1 MSWATHELPSA
12 PERLLRGTTYQF
24 ARMFLPSR
32 PLTAAPSV
40 LGLRFSCLPGD
51 DVGRSIYRRGT
62 YEPAMLRVLEQHLR
76 VEQGDIAVDIGAN
89 IGWYSCIL
97 GKLLEGR
104 GRVVALEPEP
114 ANNGLLRANVALNRL
129 SNVEPIQCA
138 ASDAPGSLTLNIYKS
153 SNRGRH
159 SVLPIHEGRGVEI
172 PAVRVDDL
180 LAERGLEGAPVAF
193 LKIDVEGYEAPALR
207 GATKALARCRMALV
221 EWSPEYMR
229 RGGIEPAA
237 LADIL
242 FGAGFEVQ
250 LIGAG
255 GSAMRVTRDELLAT
269 AEQRDLLCLR
279 A

>member
-1 MSWATHELPSA
+1 MPWATHELPSA
-12 PERLLRGTTYQF
+12 SERLLRGTRYQF
-24 ARMFLPSR
+24 ARMFMPSR
-32 PLTAAPSV
+32 PITAAPSV

-62 YEPAMLRVLEQHLR
+62 YEPAMLSVLERHLR
-76 VEQGDIAVDIGAN
+76 VEAGDVAIDIGAN

-97 GKLLEGR
+97 GKLLEGK

-114 ANNGLLRANVALNRL
+114 ANNGLLRTNIAMNGLANVEA
-129 SNVEPIQCA
+129 VQCA
-138 ASDAPGSLTLNIYKS
+138 ASDSTGTLVLNIYKS

-172 PAVRVDDL
+172 PARRIDDL
-180 LAERGLEGAPVAF
+180 LDERGLGAAPVA
-193 LKIDVEGYEAPALR
+193 LVKIDVEGYEASALN
-207 GATKALARCRMALV
+207 GAPRALARCRMALV

-229 RGGIEPAA
+229 RGGIEPSA
-237 LADIL
+237 LAEIL
-242 FGAGFEVQ
+242 FGAGFDVH

-255 GSAMRVTRDELLAT
+255 GNVSRVSRDGLLAT

-279 A
+279 T